1 MPSNKEKEAW
11 TVDQIT
17 KSTFFHQKLHEW
29 GLLEIAYEL
38 EEIKGEELNW
48 NIEELNITNE
58 AWNKV
63 IHRGIKPVRV
73 FAHPEV
79 LAENPKRV
87 SYYRMLSMVSQKSMS
102 KVNLIT
108 NRYETGKGKLS
119 RDEAL
124 KLSRHLNRIISSLIE
139 HDERIDPREFDIWRG
154 MSAGSQ
160 AQGSWQNIKGD
171 RAEVVVK
178 DLIRKRLTD
187 KGLVVKR
194 KIHGKVEEL
203 KIKDG
208 RKFILGSEP
217 DIGIYK
223 EGLIQLAM
231 EIKGGIDPAG
241 VLERFGAA
249 LKSLRRGKQ
258 ENSKS
263 ITILIMQGVSLT
275 SKVKEEINKAGEV
288 IDHFFTIEE
297 VTTNEVKRKRLFKI
311 LKI

>member
-1 MPSNKEKEAW
+1 MTSNKEKEAW

-17 KSTFFHQKLHEW
+17 KSTFFHHKLHEW
-29 GLLEIAYEL
+29 GLLKIAYEL

-48 NIEELNITNE
+48 NRKYLNITDK

-79 LAENPKRV
+79 LVENPRRV

-102 KVNLIT
+102 KVKLTT

-119 RDEAL
+119 KNEAL
-124 KLSRHLNRIISSLIE
+124 RLSRHLNGIISGLIE
-139 HDERIDPREFDIWRG
+139 HDEKIDPREFDIWRG

-171 RAEVVVK
+171 RAEVVIK
-178 DLIRKRLTD
+178 DLIRKRLID
-187 KGLVVKR
+187 RDLVVER
-194 KIHGKVEEL
+194 KIRGKVEEL
-203 KIKDG
+203 KLKDG
-208 RKFILGSEP
+208 RKLILGSEP

-223 EGLIQLAM
+223 EGLTQLTM

-249 LKSLRRGKQ
+249 LKSLRRSKQ

-263 ITILIMQGVSLT
+263 TTILLMQGVSLT
-275 SKVKEEINKAGEV
+275 SKVKEEIKKAGEV
-288 IDHFFTIEE
+288 IDYFFTIEG
-297 VTTNEVKRKRLFKI
+297 VTTNEAQRNHLFKI